1 MKIKNHFKTDNY
13 YLLNGHTC
21 NEIHALLTDM
31 KKLASAYLSDIEEM
45 DLESERYREAMDIF
59 DFVIQRFL
67 RIEEFDSLQLGGIKS
82 SVTFNELLKTTG
94 LDRAGSR
101 QENKMAINDHPS
113 DYDQFQKHGHP
124 GKYKRVHV
132 INNATGSFT
141 ASTYGAG
148 ALIVGEA

>member
-101 QENKMAINDHPS
+101 
-113 DYDQFQKHGHP
+113 
-124 GKYKRVHV
+124 
-132 INNATGSFT
+132 
-141 ASTYGAG
+141 
-148 ALIVGEA
+148 